1 MIEHAGL
8 EYLVREPAPRRRPSK
23 LFLDHQAKDDGVHGI
38 RVIAGLAMILQPLR
52 VGCDSPLPVQFEYFF
67 AVLCWKLD
75 GCQQSLDFSGCRLF
89 PADIP
94 PAHDHPAGQQD
105 KDGGLRSEEHTS
117 ELQSLMRISYAVFCL

>member
-75 GCQQSLDFSGCRLF
+75 GCQQSLD
-89 PADIP
+89 
-94 PAHDHPAGQQD
+94 
-105 KDGGLRSEEHTS
+105 RSEEHTS
-117 ELQSLMRISYAVFCL
+117 ELQSLMRISYAVFCLKKKN

>member
-1 MIEHAGL
+1 MHDPFLTSFGDAEIRIDNAGL

-67 AVLCWKLD
+67 AVLCWTLA
-75 GCQQSLDFSGCRLF
+75 GCPTSLDFSGCRLF
-89 PADIP
+89 PAASP
-94 PAHDHPAGQQD
+94 PPQAPPPVQ
-105 KDGGLRSEEHTS
+105 
-117 ELQSLMRISYAVFCL
+117 